1 MFVRFMF
8 FFFVTP
14 FVISSQTTPDLPFW
28 NDAGYSSVNLPT
40 KTIAIENL
48 LSASDLTADFLN
60 LVIQDYAQLDS
71 HLVIQLPQGSYTLE
85 SPIVLTSNVSLV
97 GYDTELLFDLGGA
110 PLDGIQIHGEILPAS
125 YEVFTPVEKG
135 SQVLVIPNH
144 SLVEGELIYLSD
156 NDNDLVYSS
165 WAVGKTGQLAT
176 VSAIIQDSVFLNE
189 FIRRDYDPNS
199 AIIQQVNPIRNVSI
213 NTLKLKRVDSTI
225 AQTNNISLQY
235 AQNCLVS
242 CLESR
247 LCNFAHVRMEFCKN
261 VTVRDSYF
269 TEGHDYGGGGKAYG
283 VVFQFASSDC
293 VAENNIFEH
302 LRHSILLQAGPN
314 GNVISYNHSTDPFWT
329 DVMLPANTAGE
340 YVLHGNYPYAN
351 LFEGNYGRNMVAD
364 SSHGYN
370 GPDNT
375 FFRNQIDEGFFFSL
389 GNTPNLN
396 IINNVFT
403 GSASYFNLST
413 TSYAQGNWQNDA
425 ILPEGTTPMEESSLY
440 RTDAPSYFVGTSYPS
455 IDPENTSDISGNPA
469 TQRFYAGVYTYCAIL
484 SDIHNPTRSRLDIT
498 TFPNPILDLLNIQIN
513 FESSTKMDISLLDLS
528 GKTLKTILNREIHR
542 GPFMLETDL
551 SYLKPGLYLLSIQTN
566 HEKRSFKLIKN

>member
-1 MFVRFMF
+1 MFVRFLLF
-8 FFFVTP
+8 FLVTP
-14 FVISSQTTPDLPFW
+14 FLISSQTTPDLPFW
-28 NDAGYSSVNLPT
+28 SDAGYIPADLPT
-40 KTIAIENL
+40 KTIDIEDL
-48 LSASDLTADFLN
+48 MSGSELTADFIN

-71 HLVIQLPQGSYTLE
+71 QLVIQLPPGSFTLE
-85 SPIVLTSNVSLV
+85 SPIILTSNVSLV
-97 GYDTELLFDLGGA
+97 GYDTELLFNLGGA
-110 PLDGIQIHGEILPAS
+110 PLDGIQIHGEILPAT
-125 YEVFTPVEKG
+125 YEVLTPVEKG
-135 SQVLVIPNH
+135 SQILVIPNH

-189 FIRRDYDPNS
+189 IIRRDYDSNS
-199 AIIQQVNPIRNVSI
+199 TIIQQVNPIKNVSI
-213 NTLKLKRVDSTI
+213 STLKLKRVDSTT

-293 VAENNIFEH
+293 LAENNIFEH
-302 LRHSILLQAGPN
+302 LRHSVLLQAGPN

-389 GNTPNLN
+389 GNTPNMN

-403 GSASYFNLST
+403 GSAAYFNLST
-413 TSYAQGNWQNDA
+413 TSYAQGNWQDDA
-425 ILPEGTTPMEESSLY
+425 FLPEGTAPMEESSLY
-440 RTDAPSYFVGTSYPS
+440 RSEAPSYFVGTSYPS
-455 IDPENTSDISGNPA
+455 IDPENTSNISGNPA
-469 TQRFYAGVYTYCAIL
+469 THRFYAGVYTYCAIL
-484 SDIHNPTRSRLDIT
+484 SDIYTATNSQLDIT
-498 TFPNPILDLLNIQIN
+498 TYPNPIMDLLNIQIN
-513 FESSTKMDISLLDLS
+513 HESSSHINISLIDLS
-528 GKTLKTILNREIHR
+528 GKKLKTILNREIYS
-542 GPFMLETDL
+542 GPFIIETDL